1 MHLQYQLVDTA
12 RIAVYL
18 DGSTILINL
27 FNWDS
32 SPQLKYLYTSENI
45 LWFFETTSYVAL
57 NIKCTYISSTL
68 ANLLC
73 AFDASDKGNR
83 AFKSTIKGIAIV
95 LNISQ
100 IVIGVVVC

>member
-1 MHLQYQLVDTA
+1 M
-12 RIAVYL
+12 YL

-27 FNWDS
+27 FKWDA
-32 SPQLKYLYTSENI
+32 SPQLSYLYSSANI

-57 NIKCTYISSTL
+57 NITCTYISSTL

-73 AFDASDKGNR
+73 AFDATDKGHR
-83 AFKSTIKGIAIV
+83 VFKSTIKAVAII

-100 IVIGVVVC
+100 IVIGVVVHSSV